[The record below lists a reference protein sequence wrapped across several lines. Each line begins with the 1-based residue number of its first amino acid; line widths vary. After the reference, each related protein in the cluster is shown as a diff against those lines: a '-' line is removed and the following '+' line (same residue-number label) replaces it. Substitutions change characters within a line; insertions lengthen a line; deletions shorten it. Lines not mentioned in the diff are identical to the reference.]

1 MTTRIF
7 RISFLAYLLTLCLSI
22 GCDANSSN
30 KNPSEKGQ
38 NEKSRS
44 KTGSNKS
51 NDTPSQTGSTG
62 YNQGSPNEAT
72 KSDRIPAKVFKVLSY
87 VKAHGEAM
95 PGYVGGRTFQNRERR
110 LPRSSSSGEKIRYQE
125 WDVNPK
131 RSGQNRGAERLI
143 TASDQHAYFTDD
155 HYSTF
160 IQIE

>member
-1 MTTRIF
+1 MTNRIF
-7 RISFLAYLLTLCLSI
+7 KASFLAYILILCLSI

-30 KNPSEKGQ
+30 KSPSETAR
-38 NEKSRS
+38 NEKSQT
-44 KTGSNKS
+44 KTAQAKSRNEHSSADSNLK
-51 NDTPSQTGSTG
+51 P
-62 YNQGSPNEAT
+62 PNEAT

-87 VKAHGEAM
+87 VKTHGEAM